1 MKKLLVESI
10 IFLTNVLHLR
20 ATFECKMNWKK
31 ILNDLEMLL
40 VSLFHVSQFSFKV
53 IFIWGAHVERLNIG
67 ESKKM
72 LVQLKWIVHLLK
84 VMPCYCVLN
93 SVSFQWTDELK
104 PILPKPARSIL
115 NQGLFGC
122 LWWTDQKVA
131 KNYEIVASFWIWQR
145 QRLD

>member
-1 MKKLLVESI
+1 
-10 IFLTNVLHLR
+10 
-20 ATFECKMNWKK
+20 MNWKK

-104 PILPKPARSIL
+104 PILPKTARSIL

-122 LWWTDQKVA
+122 L
-131 KNYEIVASFWIWQR
+131 
-145 QRLD
+145 